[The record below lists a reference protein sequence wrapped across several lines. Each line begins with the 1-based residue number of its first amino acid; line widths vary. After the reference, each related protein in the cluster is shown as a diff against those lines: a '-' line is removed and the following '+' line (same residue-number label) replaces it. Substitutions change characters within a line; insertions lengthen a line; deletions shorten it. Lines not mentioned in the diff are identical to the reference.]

1 MRVTFRSLRNVFW
14 LSAVLFCTVVCA
26 ADEPGAKHKSTND
39 REAQQAAAK
48 KFPREDWGAAAVDVS
63 HDADM
68 HVWTLKGKKNT
79 VVLNEKD
86 LSLKIQSGSTIWSMV
101 PSASTDMLLKS
112 GDDEFAVRLADAG
125 RIDIVPYDAAFK
137 TGVKITLDHWKGK
150 SGRVSLPLYLVVA
163 LEAGSEDLSFD
174 IAADESQ
181 AKLRQLDWPTAM
193 DGREVDFTV
202 LSNGRGALLPRNWPK
217 WYHPIRVKETETT
230 EVQSN
235 IIESWSMSWWGFEK
249 GSSAM
254 MIIVETPDDA
264 AYQFE
269 HPAGGPTV
277 IGPRWRESLGQLR
290 YPRACRMCFFEK
302 GNYVDLAKRY
312 RQYAKDTGLFVS
324 LEEKIARSPVVK
336 QLIGTPQSR
345 LGILTNIKADSLK
358 YKEGDP
364 SMHRVT
370 SFDDRAKQLRK

>member
-26 ADEPGAKHKSTND
+26 ADEPGERTNRPTTAKRNKRPRKSFH
-39 REAQQAAAK
+39 AK
-48 KFPREDWGAAAVDVS
+48 IGAAAAVDVS
-63 HDADM
+63 HDADK
-68 HVWTLKGKKNT
+68 HVWALKGKKNT

-86 LSLKIQSGSTIWSMV
+86 LSLKIQSGSTIWSMA

-125 RIDIVPYDAAFK
+125 RIDIVQYDAAFK
-137 TGVKITLDHWKGK
+137 TGVKITLDEWKGK
-150 SGRVSLPLYLVVA
+150 QGRVKLPLYLTVA
-163 LEAGSEDLSFD
+163 LEGPDEELSFD
-174 IAADESQ
+174 IAADERE
-181 AKLRQLDWPTAM
+181 AKVRRLDWPTAM
-193 DGREVDFTV
+193 DGREVDYTV

-217 WYHPIRVKETETT
+217 WYHPIRAKENETT

-249 GSSAM
+249 GNSAM

-277 IGPRWRESLGQLR
+277 IGPRWRESLGNCVI
-290 YPRACRMCFFEK
+290 RALAACAFSRKATMSIWQSAI
-302 GNYVDLAKRY
+302 GNTSKTPASSFRSKKR
-312 RQYAKDTGLFVS
+312 LP
-324 LEEKIARSPVVK
+324 ARRS
-336 QLIGTPQSR
+336 
-345 LGILTNIKADSLK
+345 
-358 YKEGDP
+358 
-364 SMHRVT
+364 
-370 SFDDRAKQLRK
+370 